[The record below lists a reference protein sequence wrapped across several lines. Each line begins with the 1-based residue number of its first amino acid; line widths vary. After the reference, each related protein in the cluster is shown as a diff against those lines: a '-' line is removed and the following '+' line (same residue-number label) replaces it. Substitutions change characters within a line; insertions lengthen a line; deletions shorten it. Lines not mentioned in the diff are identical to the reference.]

1 MVNILAYLAAT
12 KIAADLVSRSQ
23 KARMLK
29 RDSSS
34 PWISAHD
41 SLFPICIYLV
51 SQKVK
56 QVSARKW
63 MLSFCS
69 TDLKQRQVKNRKLE
83 KKFETKKKVFSAVHP
98 KMNRFLTFEL
108 QN

>member
-56 QVSARKW
+56 QVSAQEVDAEF
-63 MLSFCS
+63 LFYGPEACE
-69 TDLKQRQVKNRKLE
+69 KQK
-83 KKFETKKKVFSAVHP
+83 A
-98 KMNRFLTFEL
+98 
-108 QN
+108 